1 MITAGR
7 VHVNGELATLLGTRV
22 RPDLDEVRVDGVV
35 VHSEPLRWAKLNK
48 PMGVLT
54 TRRDP
59 QGRRTVYDL
68 LPESLH
74 GLSYVGRLDRETEGL
89 LLFTNDGDHAHALL
103 HPGRGVEREYRA
115 SVRGEPSRAVL
126 GRLTR
131 GVELADGPARAARAR
146 ILQRDPGR
154 TLLGLVLT
162 EGRNREVR
170 RLCKAVGH
178 PVEHL
183 ERVRFG
189 PVRLGDVPRGEW
201 RQLGDGEVNALRQAS
216 GVLPTLRAE

>member
-1 MITAGR
+1 MIEAGR
-7 VHVNGELATLLGTRV
+7 VQVNGEPATVLGTRV
-22 RPDLDEVRVDGVV
+22 RPDVDEVRVDGVV
-35 VHSEPLRWAKLNK
+35 VRSEPPRWAMLNK
-48 PMGVLT
+48 PPAIVT

-74 GLSYVGRLDRETEGL
+74 GLTYVGRLDRETVGL

-103 HPGRGVEREYRA
+103 HPSRAVEREYRA
-115 SVRGEPSRAVL
+115 WVRGEPSRAAL
-126 GRLTR
+126 ARLR
-131 GVELADGPARAARAR
+131 QGVELEDGPAHAVRTR
-146 ILQRDPGR
+146 ILHRESDR
-154 TLLGLVLT
+154 TLLELVLT

-170 RLCKAVGH
+170 RLCRAVGH
-178 PVEHL
+178 PVQRL

-189 PVRLGDVPRGEW
+189 PVRLGDLARGAW
-201 RQLGDGEVNALRQAS
+201 RQLSDGEVKALRQAS